1 MFIGKEVN
9 MVQKFVEYTIQA
21 KFFVPVEKVPE
32 KNIEDI
38 LASFDSIKGTDA
50 KIVKTK
56 LVDG

>member
-1 MFIGKEVN
+1 MP
-9 MVQKFVEYTIQA
+9 VQKYIEYTIQA

-38 LASFDSIKGTDA
+38 LASFDSIKGTEP